1 VAQLFP
7 PLYAILDATPT
18 QPTDSLVS
26 LAQKLATAGVQL
38 IQLRAKHVPVRQF
51 QEIATALLAAA
62 PKNARIIINDR
73 PDIAS
78 ITHAAGVHVGQE
90 DLPVE
95 AARQICPTPR
105 WVGISTH
112 NLEQLEAA
120 DRTSADYIA
129 VGPIYPTTT
138 KLNPDPVVGLDLIR
152 AARRVTRKPI
162 VAIGGITIV
171 SAAEVFQAG
180 ADSVAI
186 ISDLINAP
194 DPSQRAREYL
204 SLAAQEI
211 ATRGTGT

>member
-1 VAQLFP
+1 
-7 PLYAILDATPT
+7 
-18 QPTDSLVS
+18 
-26 LAQKLATAGVQL
+26 
-38 IQLRAKHVPVRQF
+38 
-51 QEIATALLAAA
+51 
-62 PKNARIIINDR
+62 
-73 PDIAS
+73 
-78 ITHAAGVHVGQE
+78 
-90 DLPVE
+90 
-95 AARQICPTPR
+95 
-105 WVGISTH
+105 
-112 NLEQLEAA
+112 
-120 DRTSADYIA
+120 